1 MWLKILLAW
10 FQGLQLHGLWCDSH
24 LTGSGMGFR
33 SVLPRAAQPW
43 GSETQVRGHP
53 SPPHASTPTHGAGA
67 LGRGGGCPPLPR
79 ELFLTSSGLYGCMII
94 SATAVGPRQT
104 PSLVVIGRACGGL
117 VMLAKSD

>member
-10 FQGLQLHGLWCDSH
+10 FQGLQLHGLWCDSR

-33 SVLPRAAQPW
+33 SVLPRAVQPW
-43 GSETQVRGHP
+43 GNETQVRVRVRVRFR
-53 SPPHASTPTHGAGA
+53 TPAHGAGA
-67 LGRGGGCPPLPR
+67 LGRGCPPLPR

-94 SATAVGPRQT
+94 SATAVGPQQT

-117 VMLAKSD
+117 LILAKSD

>member
-53 SPPHASTPTHGAGA
+53 SPPHASTPAHGARA
-67 LGRGGGCPPLPR
+67 LGRVGGVPTTPKGTVSNFQWPLWLHDNQR
-79 ELFLTSSGLYGCMII
+79 NSSGP
-94 SATAVGPRQT
+94 TADSELGGDWQ
-104 PSLVVIGRACGGL
+104 SLWRSGNASQI
-117 VMLAKSD
+117 